1 MQECENNIY
10 YAINNSQN
18 ASMIFSV
25 GEKCYFCSRIHLK
38 MTNKDQ
44 HLINELKHNVRR
56 LIDSLERTKVELETA
71 KEDYKNLELRF
82 ETKND
87 ECEALKKRYEN
98 LKVAKAFV
106 EGDPDNQAAKQK
118 INKIVREVDKCIALL
133 NQ

>member
-1 MQECENNIY
+1 
-10 YAINNSQN
+10 
-18 ASMIFSV
+18 
-25 GEKCYFCSRIHLK
+25 

-44 HLINELKHNVRR
+44 LLINELKYNVRR
-56 LIDSLERTKVELETA
+56 LIDSLERTKDELEKT
-71 KEDYKNLELRF
+71 KGEYRSLELRL
-82 ETKND
+82 EEKND
-87 ECEALKKRYEN
+87 EYEALKKRYEN

>member
-1 MQECENNIY
+1 
-10 YAINNSQN
+10 
-18 ASMIFSV
+18 
-25 GEKCYFCSRIHLK
+25 

-44 HLINELKHNVRR
+44 LLINELKRNVRR
-56 LIDSLERTKVELETA
+56 LIDSLERTKDELSSMNEA
-71 KEDYKNLELRF
+71 REKLEYQLKEKNEDY
-82 ETKND
+82 
-87 ECEALKKRYEN
+87 EALKKRYEN